1 MNTVAKAVPIVM
13 NRPRGK
19 TTGREVISS
28 CNFKNVIIDPVKE
41 IEPITTVKTVAN
53 KATKPSVAPAFKNS
67 IDETA
72 IAAPPPTPLNKAT
85 ICGI

>member
-1 MNTVAKAVPIVM
+1 MANAVPIVM
-13 NRPRGK
+13 NRPKGK
-19 TTGREVISS
+19 TTGREVINS
-28 CNFKNVIIDPVKE
+28 CNFKNVTMEPVNE

-53 KATKPSVAPAFKNS
+53 NATKPSVAPAFKNS
-67 IDETA
+67 IEETA